1 MVSSGAMA
9 AAGDVVTG
17 GSGTVKINV
26 PLVTSTCTVTV
37 PTEVNFDP
45 INKNDLKS
53 GYSTGKDFDITFSH
67 CAGKTVQMSTIDSA
81 GGSGATPDVLGEFNY
96 PSAVHASI
104 KYFIQVNNPGGEITG
119 GEVFRSGTAFNMSG
133 QKPLIIT
140 PGSDDYKLSPTVML
154 LVNGTKWLE
163 NVDSISGSF
172 TYNVTYM

>member
-1 MVSSGAMA
+1 
-9 AAGDVVTG
+9 
-17 GSGTVKINV
+17 
-26 PLVTSTCTVTV
+26 TCTVTV
-37 PTEVNFDP
+37 PTEVNFDQ

-81 GGSGATPDVLGEFNY
+81 GGGRTTPDIFGEFNY
-96 PSAVHASI
+96 PSAVSASI

-119 GEVFRSGTAFNMSG
+119 GEAYMGTAFNMSG

-140 PGSDDYKLSPTVML
+140 PGGDDYKLSSTVKL
-154 LVNGTKWLE
+154 LVNSTKGLE
-163 NVDSISGSF
+163 NVDTLSGSF